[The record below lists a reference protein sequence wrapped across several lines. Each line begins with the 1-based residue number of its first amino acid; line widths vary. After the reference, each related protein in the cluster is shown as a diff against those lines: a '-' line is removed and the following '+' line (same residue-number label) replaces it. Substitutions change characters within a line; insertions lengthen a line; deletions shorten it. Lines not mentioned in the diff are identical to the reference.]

1 MKLNPLLYKEDD
13 HHNPTEL
20 LSEVFRD
27 IHKLSIT
34 EVFKKYE
41 SILSPH
47 EISGFLNQ
55 EISVQCSKQII
66 RYRANK

>member
-1 MKLNPLLYKEDD
+1 MASKNN

-20 LSEVFRD
+20 LLEVFRD

-41 SILSPH
+41 SILSPYDLH
-47 EISGFLNQ
+47 VEYIESDKKLLKDLIKYN
-55 EISVQCSKQII
+55 E
-66 RYRANK
+66 N

>member
-20 LSEVFRD
+20 LLEVFRD

-41 SILSPH
+41 SILSPYDLH
-47 EISGFLNQ
+47 VEYIESDKKLLKDLIKYN
-55 EISVQCSKQII
+55 E
-66 RYRANK
+66 N

>member
-27 IHKLSIT
+27 IHKSSIT

-47 EISGFLNQ
+47 EISVF
-55 EISVQCSKQII
+55 
-66 RYRANK
+66 